1 MKNRAISIIAIVA
14 VASALTACGGIKA
27 STGGST
33 GGGNTGGNTGG
44 GGGTG
49 GGGSTGGG
57 GQQPPSGTGNT
68 PFSGV
73 HIPTW
78 HGDNARTGLNAKES
92 LLTPANVN
100 VSTFGKLFSYQVDG
114 HVFAQPLYV
123 SNVPVGTKLKNV
135 IYVATEYDS
144 VYAFD
149 ADDPGTGTPLWK
161 TSLLKSGETPLT
173 GGNPK
178 PWIGITSTPA
188 IDVAGKTL
196 YTVGAISGGKFRL
209 AAINIENGKLAAT
222 EEIHA
227 SVPSTL
233 PEAVNGQIS
242 LTTSCLQR
250 SALVLAN
257 GTLFM
262 GFGGCPHGWILSYDP
277 ATLQQVAV
285 RSISPN
291 ADGYGKYPG
300 GGGIWGSGAGPSADD
315 NGNIFVV
322 TGDGPNDG
330 QTSWGESVLKLNK
343 NLEILDYF
351 TPAEWAFLT
360 CKDNDLG
367 SAGAMLMPG
376 RNQLVVG
383 GKNSKMFV
391 LNQGALGHQQPNN
404 AGAAYSG
411 WYNNS
416 FYPESC
422 TDDKGNV
429 LTDQSA
435 DYRIYGTSAWF
446 EGSIYVGAAPGPV
459 KRFKVGADGALAFS
473 SQASTAFSINS
484 LGTTPAVSSNGS
496 NNGIVWAVD
505 HGSPF
510 STPAVLHAYDAL
522 DLSHEL
528 YNSSMNSADTAGL
541 GIKFTAPIVV
551 NGKVY
556 VGSAKDASLGEIDVY
571 GLLPHSR

>member
-1 MKNRAISIIAIVA
+1 MKNRAISFFAILLVA
-14 VASALTACGGIKA
+14 TGTLVGCGGFKA
-27 STGGST
+27 SSSADSGGS
-33 GGGNTGGNTGG
+33 NTGDNGG
-44 GGGTG
+44 SS
-49 GGGSTGGG
+49 GGGSDSNSK
-57 GQQPPSGTGNT
+57 PPSGTGNS
-68 PFSGV
+68 PYSGV
-73 HIPTW
+73 HVVTW
-78 HGDNARTGLNAKES
+78 HADNARTGLNAKES
-92 LLTPANVN
+92 ILSPSTVN
-100 VSTFGKLFSYQVDG
+100 VSGFGKLFSYQVDG
-114 HVFAQPLYV
+114 HVYAQPLYI
-123 SNVPVGTKLKNV
+123 SNVPVGSKLHNV

-149 ADDPGTGTPLWK
+149 ADEPGTGAPLWK

-178 PWIGITSTPA
+178 PWIGITSTPV
-188 IDVAGKTL
+188 IDLGAKTL

-209 AAINIENGKLAAT
+209 AAINIENGNLIAT
-222 EEIHA
+222 QEIHA

-250 SALVLAN
+250 SALLLAN
-257 GTLFM
+257 STLFM

-277 ATLQQVAV
+277 TTLQQIAA

-300 GGGIWGSGAGPSADD
+300 GGGIWGSGAGPAADE

-330 QTSWGESVLKLNK
+330 QTSWGESVLKLNR

-404 AGAAYSG
+404 AGAVYSG

-416 FYPESC
+416 AYSESC
-422 TDDKGNV
+422 TDNKGNV
-429 LTDQSA
+429 LSDQSA

-459 KRFKVGADGALAFS
+459 KRFEVAGDGSLSFS
-473 SQASTAFSINS
+473 SQASKAFPTSS
-484 LGTTPAVSSNGS
+484 LGTTPAISSNNNS
-496 NNGIVWAVD
+496 NGIVWAVD
-505 HGSPF
+505 HGSPL

-522 DLSHEL
+522 DLAHEL
-528 YNSSMNSADTAGL
+528 YNSSMNGADTAGL
-541 GIKFTAPIVV
+541 GIKFTAPIIV

-556 VGSAKDASLGEIDVY
+556 VGAAKDGNLGEIDVY
-571 GLLPHSR
+571 GLLPHTR

>member
-1 MKNRAISIIAIVA
+1 MKNRAISIFAIVA
-14 VASALTACGGIKA
+14 VASALTACGGIN
-27 STGGST
+27 STNSSNDTGST
-33 GGGNTGGNTGG
+33 A

-57 GQQPPSGTGNT
+57 DSQPPSGTGNT
-68 PFSGV
+68 PYSGV

-78 HGDNARTGLNAKES
+78 HADNARTGLNAKES
-92 LLTPANVN
+92 LLTPTNVN
-100 VSTFGKLFSYQVDG
+100 VSNFGKLFSYQVDG
-114 HVFAQPLYV
+114 HVYAQPLYV
-123 SNVPVGTKLKNV
+123 SNVPVGSKLHNL

-149 ADDPGTGTPLWK
+149 ADEPGTGAPLWK
-161 TSLLKSGETPLT
+161 TSLLNSGETPLT

-178 PWIGITSTPA
+178 PWIGITSTPV
-188 IDVAGKTL
+188 IDVPGKTL

-209 AAINIENGKLAAT
+209 AAINIETGALRST
-222 EEIHA
+222 QEIHA

-233 PEAVNGQIS
+233 PEAINGQIS

-250 SALVLAN
+250 SALLLAG

-277 ATLQQVAV
+277 TTLQQIAV

-300 GGGIWGSGAGPSADD
+300 GGGIWGAGAGPSSDD

-322 TGDGPNDG
+322 TGDGPNDAK
-330 QTSWGESVLKLNK
+330 TSWGESVLKLNS

-391 LNQGALGHQQPNN
+391 LNQTALGHQQPNN
-404 AGAAYSG
+404 AGAVYSG

-416 FYPESC
+416 FYSESC

-459 KRFKVGADGALAFS
+459 KRFKLGGDGSLAFS
-473 SQASTAFSINS
+473 SQAPKPFAIDS
-484 LGTTPAVSSNGS
+484 LGTTPAISSNGS
-496 NNGIVWAVD
+496 SNGIVWAVD
-505 HGSPF
+505 HGSPL

-522 DLSHEL
+522 DVSHEL

-556 VGSAKDASLGEIDVY
+556 VGSAKDANLGEIDVY
-571 GLLPHSR
+571 GPLPHSR